1 MKRGL
6 GLRAIILLAI
16 MTLSTSAVQGQEEK
30 PAQDQ
35 ENNSVQD
42 QQNVS
47 VQDQQKK
54 SVKGPEKKTG
64 WNFGPLP
71 AISYVSDLGFQYGA
85 LCDIYW
91 FGDGS
96 TFPDYMHKFNV
107 EVSRYTKGS
116 GVYHFFYDS
125 KYLIN
130 NLRTTVDVSYLTDR
144 MMDFYGY
151 NGYAARY
158 STQRG
163 ESFYKYDRN
172 LLRATVDIQ
181 GNISGNL
188 GWVAG
193 VGMYG
198 YKTAPVKLD
207 KYAGEPSLFQ
217 YYVDEG
223 LISESEKDGGTRLEV
238 KLGVV
243 YDTRDNEADPYRGFK
258 GEAISSISPGFG
270 GEGYTKLFISAS
282 GYIPIIDNKLTF
294 AARGVYQGTILGE
307 QPFYMM
313 QNITTLYFRQIT
325 SEGLGGLNTI
335 RGVLRNRVVGAGVVF
350 SNFEL
355 RYRFA
360 DFKFLGQGWY
370 LVVNPFFDAGRVVQ
384 YHKLKEMSQ
393 SMNPDIWSILNEKFH
408 MSAGAGI
415 KAVMNRN
422 FVISAEWGKPFNALD
437 GKSGLNIGL
446 NFIF

>member
-1 MKRGL
+1 MKKAL
-6 GLRAIILLAI
+6 AFRAIVLLAVL
-16 MTLSTSAVQGQEEK
+16 TLSTEAVQGQDNK
-30 PAQDQ
+30 TVQTQ
-35 ENNSVQD
+35 ENKSVQT
-42 QQNVS
+42 Q
-47 VQDQQKK
+47 
-54 SVKGPEKKTG
+54 EKKTG

-71 AISYVSDLGFQYGA
+71 AISYNSDLGFQYGA

-96 TFPDYMHKFNV
+96 TFPDYIHKFNV

-116 GVYHFFYDS
+116 GIYHLFYDS
-125 KYLIN
+125 KYLIK
-130 NLRTTVDVSYLTDR
+130 NLRTTVDFSYLTDR

-172 LLRATVDIQ
+172 LLRATVDVQ
-181 GNISGNL
+181 GSISGNL
-188 GWVAG
+188 GWVVGAG
-193 VGMYG
+193 VYG
-198 YKTAPVKLD
+198 YKTAPVKLE
-207 KYAGEPSLFQ
+207 KYAGEPSLFE

-223 LISESEKDGGTRLEV
+223 LINESEKDGGTRLEV

-258 GEAISSISPGFG
+258 GEAISLISPGFG
-270 GEGYTKLFISAS
+270 GESYTKLYLSAS
-282 GYIPIIDNKLTF
+282 GYIPIINNKLTF
-294 AARGVYQGTILGE
+294 AVRGVYQGTVLGE

-335 RGVLRNRVVGAGVVF
+335 RGVLRNRVVGAGVVL

-422 FVISAEWGKPFNALD
+422 FVISAEWGKPFNSLD
-437 GKSGLNIGL
+437 GNSGLNIGL